1 MNWKDL
7 LPGKDLDLVTGVE
20 NTLRSR
26 RRAGSLVIVL
36 TALLQVGF
44 LIGNSEYLQ
53 KVAGFLGRLIVGPRE
68 GLTAGL
74 QLSEV
79 IGIAILL
86 LGISIFA
93 LARWSRVLLEET
105 GEPFR
110 YTFWIDGFR
119 PVKSDNAAN
128 LKIAGLDLLQ
138 YDLRDRLNSRIRRLS
153 LLDET
158 AANLKEG
165 QYQALIAHI
174 HITGEYVVRTERDKD
189 GKVSKLFVRVMPRVR
204 IGPPG
209 QAERPTTPVEIA
221 LLTESTSKTD
231 GVETLHLDP
240 LAYQRAVER
249 CYSQIAHEIYKRI
262 KADLGDKV
270 KLFPT
275 AYMRAVALYHEAQ
288 DFERSNTI
296 DAYDYALE
304 LYREANRYFDTR
316 LFGPAS
322 RLLARL
328 PLLWLLVRRSLL
340 MEAETKIGY
349 ARCLIY
355 RRAISA
361 ISGRY
366 QNPLFIIPRTIKNV
380 IRQLERVNKRL
391 VKRPLRP
398 KDSPSDDPAS
408 EVVREVLHENRFK
421 QLLTYLTFASDSPLR
436 RWEKLKARLS
446 HTLFQAYSVGAL
458 CYAYLEASQRAKS
471 YLEEARAIAPRLSE
485 QNALW
490 LLAAAECEVSL
501 DSKLQWLERAA
512 EQDPEFEIALYRRA
526 FFTEMR
532 LRSRNEIESKRVES
546 VIDYYKHVLE
556 LNPAN
561 IGALAATAYL
571 WWLIGDLK
579 NARQRYEEG
588 LEVKAIVSQT
598 FIGDLSYGLARV
610 LAEEGDQPA
619 RAFQLFSQALSAD
632 PGVGAFSKGSRSQ
645 QVSAFFEY
653 ISTDMLARFDRYE
666 GAVRGAESN
675 ASPQTSTAPGT
686 PVDETVAKTRRAV
699 YGYVLNDCGNAYLN
713 AFLRNGDPHNFDHAV
728 SLFER
733 ATRTYPDNCAAYYN
747 LDQAYSWSFK
757 WADRIEDTLEK
768 ARELAPSWPALAIA
782 SIRSRRNRSQSDIDL
797 AIYDV
802 QRIEKLISENEIELE
817 KTKTE
822 ILLAKMQL
830 RSMPSQN
837 VVAPTP
843 RQTTNTP
850 AGKLFETRARE
861 ASGVAVA
868 SVDPNLP
875 GRLEK
880 KKEHI
885 QQQLESHRKDL
896 KKANED
902 LEQRRIALREVITQA
917 TDEIANQTKLSF
929 IFDFKKIPGAVDVLT
944 GSPVQWDR
952 LDQNDVEALITLAD
966 FLSQSSGEVSL
977 LQLSQRMAKYIL
989 EGQPENY
996 QAFMCLDHVF
1006 KHRLDARLQFLQT
1019 QELKRSSRSA
1029 GTGDGEGNHD
1039 SHAQGPDG
1047 MQLEPQLGSGN
1058 GNIMASDAELIDLTK
1073 SRNHYRNHI
1082 ERILHDRLATNLN
1095 RFNVVH
1101 DIVSL
1106 LEDDS
1111 KIQEFLSKQPDFK
1124 ENKDTYLV
1132 LLARSYVHRFRWDEA
1147 IVLYKTV
1154 LRESPTNAD
1163 ALSGLALIFSERR
1176 QWTQA
1181 IRMLRTAILYA
1192 PDRKPYLSAL
1202 AVAYN
1207 AAGIEH
1213 LEKKRGNKAIESFR
1227 LACETDPLKA
1237 EYHAS
1242 LSAAWESAASQ
1253 QRVTALTLAAASITK
1268 ARELDASNADYVE
1281 RERRLHQVL
1290 SLSEQYGEEILDM
1303 KAEINPVV
1311 IKVGKGLFP
1320 LIWIGESEEMLWGIW
1335 SDLFNYEHL
1344 IRVGTGLELPVIQ
1357 LVRDYQIS
1365 NYGYSFE
1372 LWGVPEAHGE
1382 VLYGKRLT
1390 KNPVTS
1396 LEDIGVEGE
1405 APVEWWLSGYSWFD
1419 EKDLVKVEQAFLPV
1433 GGPLEA
1439 MWLHFD
1445 TFLRNHMLDLIG
1457 YQPVLK
1463 MLTQNK
1469 SPAAY
1474 QLAGSPTTVSALSH
1488 VLRMLAM
1495 EKVPLTSM
1503 QEICDRFAEDYEEGL
1518 GPIAIVERIRQL
1530 PSIRPQ
1536 LQGNNRDVLLLP
1548 LSEAFEKLIQDSI
1561 HREGN
1566 SEVLAI
1572 DPLLCQEA
1580 LASIREEVAKGPAFI
1595 ALLVEKAEIRPHLR
1609 RLVEL
1614 EFPYFWVL
1622 SRPEVEDE
1630 KDKSL
1635 AENRILKN
1643 RVLRLPNESVK
1654 V

>member
-36 TALLQVGF
+36 TAVLQVGF

-53 KVAGFLGRLIVGPRE
+53 KVARFLGKLLVGPRE

-74 QLSEV
+74 QLSDV
-79 IGIAILL
+79 IGIGILL
-86 LGISIFA
+86 SGITIFA

-105 GEPFR
+105 REPFR
-110 YTFWIDGFR
+110 YTFWIEGFR
-119 PVKSDNAAN
+119 PVKSDNAPN
-128 LKIAGLDLLQ
+128 LKIAGLELLH

-165 QYQALIAHI
+165 QHQALIAHI
-174 HITGEYVVRTERDKD
+174 HITGEYVVRAERNND
-189 GKVSKLFVRVMPRVR
+189 GKVSKMFVRVMPRVR

-209 QAERPTTPVEIA
+209 QAETPTTPVEIA
-221 LLTESTSKTD
+221 LLTESTKTD
-231 GVETLHLDP
+231 GAETLHLDP

-366 QNPLFIIPRTIKNV
+366 QNPLFIIPRTIRSV
-380 IRQLERVNKRL
+380 IRQLDRVNRRL
-391 VKRPLRP
+391 VKRQLRP

-408 EVVREVLHENRFK
+408 EKVQELLHENRFK

-436 RWEKLKARLS
+436 RWEKLKAQLS

-471 YLEEARAIAPRLSE
+471 YLEEARAVAPRLSE

-532 LRSRNEIESKRVES
+532 LRSRNEIEPKRVES
-546 VIDYYKHVLE
+546 VIDYYKRVLE

-561 IGALAATAYL
+561 IGALGATAYL
-571 WWLIGDLK
+571 WWLIGDLN

-610 LAEEGDQPA
+610 VAEEGDQPA
-619 RAFQLFSQALSAD
+619 RALQLFSQALSAD

-666 GAVRGAESN
+666 AAVSGIASN
-675 ASPQTSTAPGT
+675 SSPQTSPTPGT

-713 AFLRNGDPHNFDHAV
+713 AFLRNGDPHNFDHAL
-728 SLFER
+728 SFFER
-733 ATRTYPDNCAAYYN
+733 AIRTHPNNCAAYYN
-747 LDQAYSWSFK
+747 LDQAYSWSFE
-757 WADRIEDTLEK
+757 WAGRVDDTLEK
-768 ARELAPSWPALAIA
+768 ARDLAPSWPVLAIA
-782 SIRSRRNRSQSDIDL
+782 SIRSRRNRSQSDIDI
-797 AIYDV
+797 ARYDV
-802 QRIEKLISENEIELE
+802 QRIEKLISANEIEL
-817 KTKTE
+817 KKTE
-822 ILLAKMQL
+822 TEIELAKTQVKNI
-830 RSMPSQN
+830 PSQN
-837 VVAPTP
+837 VVAPAP
-843 RQTTNTP
+843 RPTTNAP
-850 AGKLFETRARE
+850 AGKLFQTRARE

-880 KKEHI
+880 KKEHL
-885 QQQLESHRKDL
+885 QQQLDSHRNDL
-896 KKANED
+896 KKATED
-902 LEQRRIALREVITQA
+902 LEQRRLALREVIIQA

-929 IFDFKKIPGAVDVLT
+929 IFDFKKIPEAVEVLT

-952 LDQNDVEALITLAD
+952 LDQNDVEALITFAD
-966 FLSQSSGEVSL
+966 FLSQSSDEVSL
-977 LQLSQRMAKYIL
+977 LQLSERMAKYIL

-1006 KHRLDARLQFLQT
+1006 KHRLDARL
-1019 QELKRSSRSA
+1019 EVLKRQPVKKPGESA
-1029 GTGDGEGNHD
+1029 GNGDGAGNHD
-1039 SHAQGPDG
+1039 SQAQSPDG
-1047 MQLEPQLGSGN
+1047 NQLEPQLGSSN
-1058 GNIMASDAELIDLTK
+1058 GKEMAGDAELMELTK

-1095 RFNVVH
+1095 RFGVIH

-1106 LEDDS
+1106 LEDDQS
-1111 KIQEFLSKQPDFK
+1111 IQDFLSKQPDFK

-1147 IVLYKTV
+1147 IVLYKNV
-1154 LRESPTNAD
+1154 LRESPNNAD
-1163 ALSGLALIFSERR
+1163 ALSGLAQIFSERR

-1181 IRMLRTAILYA
+1181 IRMLRSAILYA
-1192 PDRKPYLSAL
+1192 PERDQYRSAL
-1202 AVAYN
+1202 AVAYHG
-1207 AAGIEH
+1207 AGAEH
-1213 LEKKRGNKAIESFR
+1213 LERKRGNKAIESFR

-1242 LSAAWESAASQ
+1242 LSAAWESAAPQ

-1268 ARELDASNADYVE
+1268 ARELDPSNSDYLE

-1320 LIWIGESEEMLWGIW
+1320 LVWRGESEDILWEIW
-1335 SDLFNYEHL
+1335 SDLFDYGQL
-1344 IRVGTGLELPVIQ
+1344 IRTGTGLELPFIQ
-1357 LVRDYQIS
+1357 LVRDYQLS
-1365 NYGYSFE
+1365 DYGYSFE
-1372 LWGVPEAHGE
+1372 LWGVPDQHGE
-1382 VLYGKRLT
+1382 VPNGKRLT
-1390 KNPVTS
+1390 KNPVRS
-1396 LEDIGVEGE
+1396 LEEIGVHGE
-1405 APVEWWLSGYSWFD
+1405 EPVEWWWRGYSWFD
-1419 EKDLVKVEQAFLPV
+1419 EKDLVKVEQAALGV
-1433 GGPLEA
+1433 AGPLES

-1445 TFLRNHMLDLIG
+1445 NFLSNHMLDLIG

-1469 SPAAY
+1469 SPTAY
-1474 QLAGSPTTVSALSH
+1474 QLAGSATTVSALSH

-1503 QEICDRFAEDYEEGL
+1503 QEILDRFAEDYEEGL

-1530 PSIRPQ
+1530 PAIRPH
-1536 LQGNNRDVLLLP
+1536 LPGNTPNVHLLRV
-1548 LSEAFEKLIQDSI
+1548 SEAFEKVIQDSI
-1561 HREGN
+1561 HRDGN
-1566 SEVLAI
+1566 SEVFAI
-1572 DPLLCQEA
+1572 DPALCQDA
-1580 LASIREEVAKGPAFI
+1580 LAYIREEVAKGPDFI
-1595 ALLVEKAEIRPHLR
+1595 ALLVEKEEIRPHLR

-1614 EFPYFWVL
+1614 EFPFFWVL

-1635 AENRILKN
+1635 AENRILKD
-1643 RVLRLPNESVK
+1643 RLLGPD
-1654 V
+1654 